1 MENAAEQQL
10 QYVHTSVEEMVSIVL
25 CTIRDLSDWR
35 ICPESNYG
43 NVPPLLRVHQP
54 EKRIARNFL
63 TTTARWKDTADSM

>member
-1 MENAAEQQL
+1 MENAEQQL
-10 QYVHTSVEEMVSIVL
+10 QRMSVEEMVSIVL

-43 NVPPLLRVHQP
+43 NVPPLLRVHEP

-63 TTTARWKDTADSM
+63 ATTARWKDTADSM